1 MKLNMIYYI
10 SRQIYFTFLVTFIKN
25 LNAKKKKK
33 KNLLSCLTIGRL
45 LPETTNSKNS
55 SLIME
60 KKVFTIFL
68 IKNMWEWVV
77 LYIISYP
84 LSFFIR

>member
-10 SRQIYFTFLVTFIKN
+10 GRLIYFTFLVTFIKN

-68 IKNMWEWVV
+68 IKNM
-77 LYIISYP
+77 
-84 LSFFIR
+84 

>member
-10 SRQIYFTFLVTFIKN
+10 GRLIYFTFLVTFIKN
-25 LNAKKKKK
+25 LNAKKKK

-68 IKNMWEWVV
+68 IKNM
-77 LYIISYP
+77 
-84 LSFFIR
+84 